1 LQKLIASGEE
11 KMTAL
16 KEEHAQEIHAL
27 NQKHKQEMLECNTE
41 MNAILEQNREMKAI
55 SNNTAATSQDQQQ
68 QQHHRS
74 SSSSCIIAS
83 IIASPEATSQE
94 QQHHQSSS
102 SSSITASPDQILI
115 NSCHANIKYCREN
128 IPTATTLQNGNSSY
142 MESTA
147 VLLLIKAILERNRD
161 TNALA
166 INVEYAQV
174 MQH

>member
-1 LQKLIASGEE
+1 
-11 KMTAL
+11 MTAL

-161 TNALA
+161 SNALA